1 MTKSSNFLETMLDI
15 SGIKRQAQ
23 QDFQEALRKAFWRKA
38 RAWLGKG
45 CNDLLSYHD
54 VFTYLKKQQQFNRG
68 TQLVPLDQIV
78 GSSGRS
84 NDFDLAFYP
93 HQNEAEDRW
102 VNVSKA
108 IYQGRKHPPV
118 LLYKVGE
125 AYFVEDGN
133 HRVSVARANGEATIQ
148 ARVIEFDVSDL
159 APKPACTR
167 LGYKLS
173 E

>member
-1 MTKSSNFLETMLDI
+1 MLNI
-15 SGIKRQAQ
+15 SGIESQALQ
-23 QDFQEALRKAFWRKA
+23 GFQEALRTAFWRKA

-45 CNDLLSYHD
+45 CNDLLSYRD
-54 VFTYLKKQQQFNRG
+54 VFSFLKKQQKFNRG
-68 TQLVPLDQIV
+68 TQSVSLDQIV
-78 GSSGRS
+78 GSTGRS

-93 HQNEAEDRW
+93 RQNASQERW
-102 VNVSKA
+102 INVAKLQ
-108 IYQGRKHPPV
+108 YQKRKVPPV

-133 HRVSVARANGEATIQ
+133 HRISVARTNGEITIQ
-148 ARVIEFDVSDL
+148 ANVIEFDVSNL
-159 APKPACTR
+159 SPEPACTR